1 LAVIIDWFED
11 VVCVGRIKGDV
22 ITWYPKETWRGK
34 WGAFNLF
41 VEINL
46 LPCLFYLK
54 LYNEKYDFSLCD
66 FYRKIK
72 F

>member
-1 LAVIIDWFED
+1 LAVIIEWFED

-22 ITWYPKETWRGK
+22 ITWYQKETWPGK

-46 LPCLFYLK
+46 ILVYF
-54 LYNEKYDFSLCD
+54 
-66 FYRKIK
+66 I
-72 F
+72 